1 MEQPDTSTKAMTNI
15 QGRAVRAC
23 ELRLERQV
31 CDAHGEERTEYL
43 CGASGGPE
51 HGYVLAREGED
62 LSSLLDVCNI
72 CPIPDALEHRRA
84 CLNLAPV
91 RVFPGG
97 RRALP
102 VVQPQAASQD
112 EPEGAY
118 FTCRWFYTLYGQPQ
132 PRDISMCLSC
142 PHWFPRPPRELIP
155 DYWPFTRKMLRVV
168 TGEEPVERSPTGFT
182 PASHEATGGWW
193 RQILRKIGL

>member
-1 MEQPDTSTKAMTNI
+1 MERPDTSTKQMTMI
-15 QGRAVRAC
+15 QGQAVRAC
-23 ELRLERQV
+23 ELRLERRGSNERGQ
-31 CDAHGEERTEYL
+31 GRTEYV

-51 HGYVLAREGED
+51 QGYVLAREGED
-62 LSSLLDVCNI
+62 LSTMLDICNT

-102 VVQPQAASQD
+102 VVQPHAASQD
-112 EPEGAY
+112 ETSGAY
-118 FTCRWFYTLYGQPQ
+118 FTCRWFFTLYGQQQ
-132 PRDISMCLSC
+132 PRDIGVCLSC

-155 DYWPFTRKMLRVV
+155 GYWRFTQQMLRIV
-168 TGEEPVERSPTGFT
+168 TGEESAQRPPTGFT
-182 PASHEATGGWW
+182 PSSHEVAVGWW
-193 RQILRKIGL
+193 RRLLHRFHL